1 MEFENI
7 TYTVED
13 NIATVTI
20 NRPRSLNSLN
30 SETIAE
36 LERATDL
43 IGAEDRVSGVIIT
56 GAGDKAFVAGAD
68 IGELSTKNPI
78 TGRDFSL
85 MGQSVFNKIENLHKP
100 VIAAVNGFALG
111 GGCELAM
118 ACHLRVAASHA
129 KFGQPEVGLGIIP
142 GYGGTQRLP
151 RLIGKG
157 RAFELLLGGGIIDAA
172 EAFRIGLVNAVVEA
186 YKKDE
191 SGAEITDGKGR
202 RVFDRD
208 AFLADVTNMLKGILS
223 KGPVALGYV
232 IEAVNRGMETDLPEG
247 LKTEADLF
255 GVLFSTED
263 VREGLNAF
271 LEKREAKFTGK

>member
-1 MEFENI
+1 MEFQNI

-13 NIATVTI
+13 RIATVTI
-20 NRPRSLNSLN
+20 NRPKTLNALN

-36 LERATDL
+36 LSQVFDQ
-43 IGAEDRVSGVIIT
+43 IVEDDNVLGVVVT
-56 GAGDKAFVAGAD
+56 GAGSKAFVAGAD
-68 IGELSTKNPI
+68 IGELSTKNPT

-85 MGQSVFNKIENLHKP
+85 SGQAVFNKIESLPKP

-118 ACHLRVAASHA
+118 ACHLRVAAMHA

-151 RLIGKG
+151 RLVGKG
-157 RAFELLLGGGIIDAA
+157 CALELLLGGGMINAA
-172 EAFRIGLVNAVVEA
+172 EAFRIGLANAVVEV

-191 SGAEITDGKGR
+191 EGNEITDEKGR
-202 RVFDRD
+202 KVFDND
-208 AFLADVTNMLKGILS
+208 EFLSNIKGMLKGILT
-223 KGPVALGYV
+223 KGPVALSHV
-232 IEAVNRGMETDLPEG
+232 IEAVNRGLETDLPSG
-247 LKTEADLF
+247 LKLEADLF
-255 GVLFSTED
+255 GLLYSTED
-263 VREGLNAF
+263 TREGLNAF